1 MFPLTQLIYFFSID
15 TTAGDMAFHMLM
27 FISASSYIR
36 KEIVGAFA
44 IFLAMVMLYFLSLA
58 VSYEWGHSFTIP
70 TSYVFFMLMPF
81 WVSEVAIV
89 TEMVSSTM
97 K

>member
-1 MFPLTQLIYFFSID
+1 
-15 TTAGDMAFHMLM
+15 MAFHMLM
-27 FISASSYIR
+27 FISAQAYIR
-36 KEIVGAFA
+36 RTIVGAFVV
-44 IFLAMVMLYFLSLA
+44 FMAMVLLYFLSLA

-89 TEMVSSTM
+89 TEMVSSTI
-97 K
+97 KS